1 MKKFKNII
9 YVFLAFSL
17 LFACEEVER
26 EPVIIPGDSPA
37 LSQPASGTQVVF
49 QKVNATEESVNFTW
63 SEADFGFPS
72 ATVYNLQ
79 VDVAGN
85 NFANALELA
94 TTPELSASIT
104 HATLNEKL
112 MTHGVAANAPTQ
124 IEFRVEAT
132 VNPKYS
138 LFSEPVNMTV
148 TLYASTFPPI
158 YMIGASVGGW
168 DTSKAVEVASTG
180 EPFEYITIWRFDAS
194 NGSNF
199 RFFSQP
205 EWSASLGGYDTFTN
219 YPADLLEPATGD
231 SDPNFN
237 FIGTAGWYEIKVN
250 TETGTIEMVAT
261 SEPGMYL
268 TGDATH
274 GWNWDEP
281 VTALDYKSYKIW
293 EGDVA
298 FTQNG
303 AFRLFAQKDWGP
315 TSYGYD
321 VVVNY
326 DTDYIDVAEGHG
338 DPNWFFLK
346 PSGTYHVVVN
356 LRTNTIEISEL

>member
-1 MKKFKNII
+1 MKKIHHILII
-9 YVFLAFSL
+9 FLAASL
-17 LFACEEVER
+17 LFACEDMER
-26 EPVIIPGDSPA
+26 EPVIIPGDAPA

-49 QKVNATEESVNFTW
+49 QRVNASEQSITFTW

-85 NFANALELA
+85 NFASATQLA
-94 TTPELSASIT
+94 STSELSVSIT
-104 HATLNEKL
+104 HATLNERL
-112 MTHGVAANAPTQ
+112 MTKGLPPNEPTA

-138 LFSEPVNMTV
+138 LYSQPVNMTV
-148 TLYASTFPPI
+148 TLYAASFPPI

-168 DTSKAVEVASTG
+168 DTSKAVEVVSTG
-180 EPFEYITIWRFDAS
+180 EPFQYITVWRFDAS
-194 NGSNF
+194 NGANF

-205 EWSASLGGYDTFTN
+205 EWSASLGGYDKFTS
-219 YPADLLEPATGD
+219 YPEDLLEPATGD
-231 SDPNFN
+231 DDPNFN

-250 TETGTIEMVAT
+250 TETGTIEMAAVN
-261 SEPGMYL
+261 EPGMYL

-281 VTALDYKSYKIW
+281 VTALQYKSYKLW
-293 EGDVA
+293 EGDVT
-298 FTQNG
+298 FIQGG

-326 DTDYIDVAEGHG
+326 DTDYIDVMEGHD
-338 DPNWFFLK
+338 DPNWEFLK

-356 LRTNTIEISEL
+356 LRTNTIEISE

>member
-1 MKKFKNII
+1 MKKIHHI
-9 YVFLAFSL
+9 LIVFLAASL
-17 LFACEEVER
+17 LFACEDMER
-26 EPVIIPGDSPA
+26 EPVIMPGDAPA

-49 QKVNATEESVNFTW
+49 QRVNAAEQSITFTW

-79 VDVAGN
+79 VDAAGN
-85 NFANALELA
+85 NFAGAMQLA
-94 TTPELSASIT
+94 STSELSVSIT
-104 HATLNEKL
+104 HATLNERL
-112 MTHGVAANAPTQ
+112 MTKGLPPNEPTA

-138 LFSEPVNMTV
+138 LYSQPVNMTV
-148 TLYASTFPPI
+148 TLYAASFPPI

-168 DTSKAVEVASTG
+168 DTSKAVEVVSTG
-180 EPFEYITIWRFDAS
+180 EPFNYITIWRFDAS
-194 NGSNF
+194 NGANF

-205 EWSASLGGYDTFTN
+205 EWSASLGGYDKFTS
-219 YPADLLEPATGD
+219 YPEDLLEPATGD
-231 SDPNFN
+231 DDPNFN

-250 TETGTIEMVAT
+250 TETGTIEMASVN
-261 SEPGMYL
+261 EPGMYL

-281 VTALDYKSYKIW
+281 VTTLEYKSYKLW
-293 EGDVA
+293 EGDVN
-298 FTQNG
+298 FTRGG

-326 DTDYIDVAEGHG
+326 DTDYIDVMEGHG
-338 DPNWFFLK
+338 DPNWEFLK

-356 LRTNTIEISEL
+356 LRTNTIEISEK

>member
-1 MKKFKNII
+1 MKKIHNILI
-9 YVFLAFSL
+9 IFLAASL
-17 LFACEEVER
+17 LFACEDMER
-26 EPVIIPGDSPA
+26 EPVIMPGDSPA
-37 LSQPASGTQVVF
+37 LSQPASGSQMVF
-49 QKVNATEESVNFTW
+49 QKANAAEQTINFAWTK
-63 SEADFGFPS
+63 ADFGFPS
-72 ATVYNLQ
+72 ATVYNLL
-79 VDVAGN
+79 VDAAGN
-85 NFANALELA
+85 NFANAIELA
-94 TTPELSASIT
+94 STSELSVSIT
-104 HATLNEKL
+104 HATLNERL
-112 MTHGVAANAPTQ
+112 MIQGMQANEPIA
-124 IEFRVEAT
+124 IEFRIEAT

-138 LFSEPVNMTV
+138 LYSQPVNMTV
-148 TLYASTFPPI
+148 TLYAASFPPI

-199 RFFSQP
+199 RFFNQP
-205 EWSASLGGYDTFTN
+205 EWSASLGGYDVFTS
-219 YPADLLEPATGD
+219 YPEDLLEPATGD
-231 SDPNFN
+231 DDPNFN

-250 TETGTIEMVAT
+250 TEAGTIEMTAT
-261 SEPGMYL
+261 DEPGMYL

-274 GWNWDEP
+274 GWGWDEP
-281 VTALDYKSYKIW
+281 VTALTYMSYKIW

-338 DPNWFFLK
+338 DPNWSFLK
-346 PSGTYHVVVN
+346 PSGTYHVLVN

>member
-1 MKKFKNII
+1 MKKIHHI
-9 YVFLAFSL
+9 LIVFLAASL
-17 LFACEEVER
+17 LFACEDMER
-26 EPVIIPGDSPA
+26 EPVIMPGDAPA

-49 QKVNATEESVNFTW
+49 QRVNAAEQSITFTW

-79 VDVAGN
+79 VDAAGN
-85 NFANALELA
+85 NFAGAMQLA
-94 TTPELSASIT
+94 STSELSVSIT
-104 HATLNEKL
+104 HATLNERL
-112 MTHGVAANAPTQ
+112 MTKGLPPNEPTA

-138 LFSEPVNMTV
+138 LYSQPVNMTV
-148 TLYASTFPPI
+148 TLYAASFPPI

-168 DTSKAVEVASTG
+168 DTSKAVEVVSTG
-180 EPFEYITIWRFDAS
+180 EPFNYITIWRFDAS
-194 NGSNF
+194 NGANF

-205 EWSASLGGYDTFTN
+205 EWSASLGGYDKFTS
-219 YPADLLEPATGD
+219 YPEDLLEPATGD
-231 SDPNFN
+231 DDPNFN

-250 TETGTIEMVAT
+250 TETGTIEMASVN
-261 SEPGMYL
+261 ELGMYL

-281 VTALDYKSYKIW
+281 VTTLEYKSYKLW
-293 EGDVA
+293 EGDVN
-298 FTQNG
+298 FTQGG

-326 DTDYIDVAEGHG
+326 DTDYIDVMEGHG
-338 DPNWFFLK
+338 DPNWEFLK

-356 LRTNTIEISEL
+356 LRTNTIEISEK